1 VKVIRKSMNR
11 EEVASLVCVTLERH
25 GIQAVL
31 SGGSVVSIYSDNQYE
46 SYDLD
51 FIEIGLG
58 RPVGKAMSE
67 LGFEANG
74 RHWVHP
80 DTPYWVEFPAGPVQI
95 GGMLV
100 TEFAERTTRFGLLR
114 LLHPT
119 DCVMDRLAA
128 YIHWNDTESLEQ
140 ALLVAR
146 SQPIDIERIAVWA
159 DAEGGSEQFAEF
171 SKRYS
176 LRP

>member
-1 VKVIRKSMNR
+1 VNVIRKSMNR
-11 EEVASLVCVTLERH
+11 EEVASLVCTTLERH
-25 GIQAVL
+25 GIQAIL

-58 RPVGKAMSE
+58 RQVAKAMSE
-67 LGFEANG
+67 LGFEADG
-74 RHWVHP
+74 RHWIHP

-100 TEFAERTTRFGLLR
+100 TDFAERTTRFGLLR

-146 SQPIDIERIAVWA
+146 SQPIDIERIAAWA
-159 DAEGGSEQFAEF
+159 DAEGGSEHFAEF
-171 SKRYS
+171 SRRYS
-176 LRP
+176 QRT

>member
-1 VKVIRKSMNR
+1 MTVIRRTMTR
-11 EEVASLVCVTLERH
+11 EEVAALVCTTLERH

-31 SGGSVVSIYSDNQYE
+31 SGGSVVSIYSDNQHE

-51 FIEIGLG
+51 FVAIGLG
-58 RPVGKAMSE
+58 RSAVVAMSE
-67 LGFEANG
+67 LGFKADG

-80 DTPYWVEFPAGPVQI
+80 DTPFWVEFPAGPVQI
-95 GGMLV
+95 GEMLV
-100 TEFAERTTRFGLLR
+100 TRFAERTNRFGTLR

-128 YIHWNDTESLEQ
+128 YFHWNDTESLEQ

-146 SQPIDIERIAVWA
+146 SQPIELDRVAAWS
-159 DAEGGSEQFAEF
+159 DAEGGSAKFAEF
-171 SKRYS
+171 ARR
-176 LRP
+176 LERRE